1 MSLAGAEAPGPQRD
15 KGTRGE
21 RATRDPLFLA
31 VAGLKGGCGKTS
43 VAVNLGCG
51 LALRGRAVVL
61 LDLDP
66 LAAATFHLR
75 ADPPTSTLAEA
86 LDGRPALGRVLADTS
101 VPGLRLAAAS
111 QALVAWDR
119 RPERSALE
127 LARVFSETPEGT
139 DVVLL
144 DLPPSAGAL
153 TRGALAVLPEGRVL
167 APTQPFPLDLVG
179 LADLLALLEEMRDQ
193 NAELPLAGVVPT
205 RTNRSALSGEVLEAM
220 RREHG
225 ERLLPGIRDSVRV
238 ARAPLR
244 HEPVQVSSPRST
256 AAADVAAL
264 TQAVLGLMGASR

>member
-1 MSLAGAEAPGPQRD
+1 MSLAGVETPRGQRN

-21 RATRDPLFLA
+21 GAGRGPLFLA
-31 VAGLKGGCGKTS
+31 VGGLKGGCGKTC
-43 VAVNLGCG
+43 VAVNLSAG

-61 LDLDP
+61 LDCDP

-86 LDGRPALGRVLADTS
+86 LDGRAALGRVLADTS

-119 RPERSALE
+119 RPERAALE
-127 LARVFSETPEGT
+127 LARVLSETPDGT
-139 DVVLL
+139 DTVLL

-153 TRGALAVLPEGRVL
+153 TRGALAVLPGGRVL

-193 NAELPLAGVVPT
+193 NAELHLCGVVPV
-205 RTNRSALSGEVLEAM
+205 RTNRSALSGEVLEAL

-225 ERLLPGIRDSVRV
+225 ERLLPALRDSVRA

-244 HEPVQVSSPRST
+244 HEPVQVSFPRSS

-264 TQAVLGLMGASR
+264 TQAVLDLVGDAR